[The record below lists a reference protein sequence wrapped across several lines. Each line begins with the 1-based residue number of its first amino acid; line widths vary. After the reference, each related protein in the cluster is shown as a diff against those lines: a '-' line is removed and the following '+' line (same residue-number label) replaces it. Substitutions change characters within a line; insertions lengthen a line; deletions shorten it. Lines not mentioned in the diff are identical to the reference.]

1 MTPIA
6 KFHTW
11 RRNLR
16 DGLKVNTLATAE
28 DRRKAHRYML
38 WIDHEILRIPWANFA
53 QVAPGVYRSNQPT
66 RARLERYAAR
76 GIKTILFLRATSP
89 VPPYLFARE
98 NCAAL
103 GLTLVE
109 RSLSARSAPKRERLM
124 DLIETFP
131 TLEKPFLMHCKSGAD
146 RASLASVIW
155 LLTQE
160 GASVAQ
166 ARKMLSP
173 RFIHFKWTKTGILD
187 YMLDTYEARTARAPI
202 GFAEWVATEYDADA
216 LQAGFDNKVTPR

>member
-16 DGLKVNTLATAE
+16 DDLKVSSLATPE
-28 DRRKAHRYML
+28 DRRKARQYML
-38 WIDHEILRIPWANFA
+38 WFDHEIVRIPWANFG

-66 RARLERYAAR
+66 RARLENYAAR
-76 GIKTILFLRATSP
+76 GIKTILFLRAASP
-89 VPPYLFARE
+89 IPPYLFARE
-98 NCAAL
+98 NCEAL

-109 RSLSARSAPKRERLM
+109 RSLSARSAPKRERVM
-124 DLIETFP
+124 DLIATFP

-155 LLTQE
+155 LLSQE

-173 RFIHFKWTKTGILD
+173 RFIHFKWTRTGILD
-187 YMLDTYEARTARAPI
+187 YFLDTYEARNARTPI
-202 GFAEWVATEYDADA
+202 RFADWVATEYDPAA
-216 LQAGFDNKVTPR
+216 LQAGFDDKVPPA

>member
-11 RRNLR
+11 RQNLR
-16 DGLKVNTLATAE
+16 DDLKVNSLATAE
-28 DRRKAHRYML
+28 DRRKGRLYML
-38 WIDHEILRIPWANFA
+38 WIDHEIVRVPWANFA

-76 GIKTILFLRATSP
+76 GIKTVLFLRATSP

-98 NCAAL
+98 NCKAL

-109 RSLSARSAPKRERLM
+109 RSLSARAAPKRERIM
-124 DLIETFP
+124 ELIETFP

-160 GASVAQ
+160 GASIAQ

-173 RFIHFKWTKTGILD
+173 SFIHFKWTKTGILD
-187 YMLDTYEARTARAPI
+187 YILDAYEARTARAPI
-202 GFAEWVATEYDADA
+202 GFADWVATEYDDAA
-216 LQAGFDNKVTPR
+216 LQAGFDNKVPPA

>member
-6 KFHTW
+6 KFQNW
-11 RRNLR
+11 RRTLR
-16 DGLKVNTLATAE
+16 DDLKVSSLTTVDE
-28 DRRKAHRYML
+28 RRKAHRYML
-38 WIDHEILRIPWANFA
+38 WFDHEIVRIPWSNFA

-89 VPPYLFARE
+89 VPPYLFARA
-98 NCAAL
+98 NCEAL

-109 RSLSARSAPKRERLM
+109 RSLSARSAPRRERIM
-124 DLIETFP
+124 DLIATFP

-187 YMLDTYEARTARAPI
+187 YILDAYEARTSRAPI
-202 GFAEWVATEYDADA
+202 GFAEWVATEYDADT
-216 LQAGFDNKVTPR
+216 LQAGFDNKVTPG